1 MSIENTMVRPENLR
15 PQRVKFLIILFC
27 LVPAYEKKKDSLHV
41 NIFFMYSEHKDSSVL
56 PY

>member
-1 MSIENTMVRPENLR
+1 MVRPGHPH
-15 PQRVKFLIILFC
+15 PQTVKFLIIFFR
-27 LVPAYEKKKDSLHV
+27 LVPAYKRKKEKKEPLHV

>member
-1 MSIENTMVRPENLR
+1 MSIENTMVRPENLH

-27 LVPAYEKKKDSLHV
+27 LVPAYEKKRFSACKY
-41 NIFFMYSEHKDSSVL
+41 IFMYSEHKDSPVL